1 MSQLDE
7 FHQEAGER
15 GLADPR
21 EAHAP
26 HKEHPSAKEYV
37 RIGMILAAL
46 TAFEVWVSYSGLPH
60 FWLIALLLG
69 AMLTKFLLVALW
81 FMHLR
86 FDDPR
91 YSRFFIMGA
100 VGAFTLY
107 SIVLLTFRVFLR

>member
-1 MSQLDE
+1 MSQLE
-7 FHQEAGER
+7 ESPQHA
-15 GLADPR
+15 ADPHR
-21 EAHAP
+21 
-26 HKEHPSAKEYV
+26 KHPSTKEYV
-37 RIGMILAAL
+37 RIGIILAAL
-46 TAFEVWVSYSGLPH
+46 TSFEVWVSYSGLPH

-69 AMLTKFLLVALW
+69 AMVTKFLLVVLW

-91 YSRFFIMGA
+91 YSRFFILGA